1 MYKENKPAKVRNTS
15 TNEPEYY
22 DKILRD
28 RGFHPRPYN
37 KPKPP
42 KKDPGT
48 APGLFMDR
56 DKTGKAVRA
65 YSSIMTK
72 GSPFKGTF

>member
-1 MYKENKPAKVRNTS
+1 MYKENKPAKPRNSHTG

-28 RGFHPRPYN
+28 RGFHPRPY
-37 KPKPP
+37 KP

-48 APGLFMDR
+48 APGKFMER
-56 DKTGKAVRA
+56 DKSGKVIRA
-65 YSSIMTK
+65 YSSLLTK